1 MGQTIEGTV
10 LGTPGYMAPEQARGQ
25 IGLIDERTDVYA
37 LGAIL
42 RYLVTG
48 FDPTRPAAGSAR
60 KGPPP
65 LAAVVQKS
73 QASDPSARYA
83 GALDVAEEV
92 ARFLDAR
99 PVLAYRE
106 GPLERVR
113 RLAAKYQAA
122 ILLILAY
129 LAMRLLFLV
138 TREL

>member
-48 FDPTRPAAGSAR
+48 FDPTRPAAGSPR
-60 KGPPP
+60 KAPPP

-99 PVLAYRE
+99 PVLASSR
-106 GPLERVR
+106 GAVGAGAAPR
-113 RLAAKYQAA
+113 RQVPGGDSPDPGLPGDAAA
-122 ILLILAY
+122 
-129 LAMRLLFLV
+129 V
-138 TREL
+138 PGHP